1 MNYLGHLL
9 LSHATPDAIT
19 GAMLGDFVKGEVSG
33 QWGRQVQ
40 AAILL
45 HRDIDRYTDRHPAVI
60 AGRALISTER
70 RRFGGIM
77 VDVFFDHFLARDWP
91 RYHHRPLPEFTAA
104 VYGVLLSR
112 RATFPERLQRM
123 VPFMAA
129 NDWLAAYAD
138 VASVDAAL
146 NGIARRFRYP
156 ARAQALTTAACE
168 LELNYRELERC
179 FSDFFPQV
187 LAFASR
193 RWDEYINCTAALKQV
208 SQGRPFNAA

>member
-19 GAMLGDFVKGEVSG
+19 GAMLGDFVKGRVPG
-33 QWGRQVQ
+33 DWGPEVQ

-45 HRDIDRYTDRHPAVI
+45 HRDIDRYTDRHPAVV
-60 AGRALISTER
+60 ASRALIGAER
-70 RRFGGIM
+70 RRFSGILI
-77 VDVFFDHFLARDWP
+77 DVFFDHFLARDWP
-91 RYHHRPLPEFTAA
+91 RYHHRPLPEFTSA

-112 RATFPERLQRM
+112 RGTFPERLRRI

-129 NDWLAAYAD
+129 NDWLASYAE

-156 ARAQALTTAACE
+156 ERAQTLTTAVS
-168 LELNYRELERC
+168 ELERNYSELGRR
-179 FSDFFPQV
+179 FAEFLPA
-187 LAFASR
+187 LRAFASL
-193 RWDEYINCTAALKQV
+193 RWDEYVNGAGWTTPV
-208 SQGRPFNAA
+208 SPRRPFPAG